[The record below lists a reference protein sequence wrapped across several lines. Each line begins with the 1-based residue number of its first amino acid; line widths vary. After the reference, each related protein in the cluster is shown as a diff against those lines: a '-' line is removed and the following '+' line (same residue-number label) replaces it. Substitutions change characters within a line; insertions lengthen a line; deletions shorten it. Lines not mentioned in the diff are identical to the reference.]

1 MKNLINLSGS
11 DRLNLRVEGKILL
24 SESIKNG
31 KTRQT
36 QKESA
41 SIDQAQKACVKKEWE
56 SLEKGYAMQ
65 NTGAKAGEA
74 SLHVYIGGGYTD
86 ALAKIDI
93 N

>member
-1 MKNLINLSGS
+1 
-11 DRLNLRVEGKILL
+11 
-24 SESIKNG
+24 
-31 KTRQT
+31 
-36 QKESA
+36 
-41 SIDQAQKACVKKEWE
+41 
-56 SLEKGYAMQ
+56 MQ